1 MNVHAISDQRVYL
14 SSTVRKLFAAEVR
27 LHVAIQ
33 KEYILNQQFS
43 SQTGGNSV
51 YSSTAVMLSAERE
64 GVIHIMEQLNTF
76 RKPVRRVD
84 ISINMEKTGANIRNL
99 VKASG
104 YSVRDIMTI
113 TGISTEQ
120 AIYKWYRGESI
131 PALETMLI
139 LANAL
144 GIELKELLVI
154 DGEFNNYGMCVG
166 LSNEIMGSSG
176 LTKLKSR
183 ISRNQWVEM
192 LLDSGP
198 FLVISTIFEVQRQ
211 NSGPFTLQRIPLISM
226 ASGGNAEYVKTLLKP
241 IWIHTD
247 PVILGRILKNII
259 DNAITHGCSGKFL
272 GISIKDDKDS
282 VSITI
287 EDHGKGIS
295 KENIDHIFER
305 NYTTAARTTGNGLG
319 LAIVAQ
325 LAAKLHGK
333 IEVQS
338 ISYEKT
344 VFTITLNR

>member
-1 MNVHAISDQRVYL
+1 
-14 SSTVRKLFAAEVR
+14 
-27 LHVAIQ
+27 
-33 KEYILNQQFS
+33 
-43 SQTGGNSV
+43 
-51 YSSTAVMLSAERE
+51 MLSAERE

-166 LSNEIMGSSG
+166 LSNEITGSPG

-183 ISRNQWVEM
+183 ISRNQWVERRYDTCKILSSDM
-192 LLDSGP
+192 YESCVSKLIDRTEAEK
-198 FLVISTIFEVQRQ
+198 FLR
-211 NSGPFTLQRIPLISM
+211 NSQEKRRDYY
-226 ASGGNAEYVKTLLKP
+226 SGGKAPEP
-241 IWIHTD
+241 
-247 PVILGRILKNII
+247 
-259 DNAITHGCSGKFL
+259 
-272 GISIKDDKDS
+272 
-282 VSITI
+282 
-287 EDHGKGIS
+287 
-295 KENIDHIFER
+295 
-305 NYTTAARTTGNGLG
+305 
-319 LAIVAQ
+319 
-325 LAAKLHGK
+325 
-333 IEVQS
+333 
-338 ISYEKT
+338 
-344 VFTITLNR
+344 

>member
-154 DGEFNNYGMCVG
+154 DGEFNNYGMCDG

-183 ISRNQWVEM
+183 ISRNQWVER
-192 LLDSGP
+192 LLDPGS
-198 FLVISTIFEVQRQ
+198 FLVISTIF
-211 NSGPFTLQRIPLISM
+211 
-226 ASGGNAEYVKTLLKP
+226 
-241 IWIHTD
+241 
-247 PVILGRILKNII
+247 
-259 DNAITHGCSGKFL
+259 
-272 GISIKDDKDS
+272 
-282 VSITI
+282 
-287 EDHGKGIS
+287 
-295 KENIDHIFER
+295 
-305 NYTTAARTTGNGLG
+305 
-319 LAIVAQ
+319 
-325 LAAKLHGK
+325 
-333 IEVQS
+333 
-338 ISYEKT
+338 
-344 VFTITLNR
+344 